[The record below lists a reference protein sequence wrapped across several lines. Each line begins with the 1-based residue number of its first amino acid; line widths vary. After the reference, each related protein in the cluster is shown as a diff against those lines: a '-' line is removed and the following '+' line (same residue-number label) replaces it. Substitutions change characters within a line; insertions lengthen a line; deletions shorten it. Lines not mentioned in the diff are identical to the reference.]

1 MDYRAICM
9 DVIELARQV
18 GIFMKVEESKVK
30 GTDIEVKSLNSL
42 VSYVD
47 KQAEEMIVE
56 TLSELL
62 PAAGFIAEEGTSTKV
77 GEEYNWIIDP
87 LDGTT
92 NFLHGLPVYSVSIAL
107 QRTKR
112 KEQSEKTTNH
122 KNASSAEVETE
133 SVQTEIVLGV
143 VYEVNRDECFYAW
156 EGSKA
161 YLNNEE
167 IRVKNQADLSQTLMA
182 TGFPY
187 YDYERVDAYFEML
200 KYFAQNTRGVRRMG
214 SAAVDLVYVACG
226 RFDSFFEYSLN
237 PWDVAAGAFIVQ
249 QAGGVISDF
258 KGGDNWLHGQEML
271 ASSAATADEM
281 KEILLK
287 HM

>member
-1 MDYRAICM
+1 MNYQALCM
-9 DVIELARQV
+9 DVVELARQV
-18 GIFMKVEESKVK
+18 GIFIKIEEQKVK
-30 GTDIEVKSLNSL
+30 QKDIEVKSLNSL

-62 PAAGFIAEEGTSTKV
+62 PEAGFIAEEGTTTKV
-77 GEEYNWIIDP
+77 GDEYHWIIDP

-107 QRTKR
+107 QKGD
-112 KEQSEKTTNH
+112 KM
-122 KNASSAEVETE
+122 V
-133 SVQTEIVLGV
+133 IGV
-143 VYEVNRDECFYAW
+143 VYEVNHDECFYAW

-161 YLNNEE
+161 YLNNEV
-167 IRVKNQADLSQTLMA
+167 IRVKNQSDIRQTILA

-187 YDYERVDAYFEML
+187 YDYERIDAYFDLL

-214 SAAVDLVYVACG
+214 SAAVDLAYVACG
-226 RFDSFFEYSLN
+226 RFDAFFEYSLN
-237 PWDVAAGAFIVQ
+237 PWDVAAGAFIVER
-249 QAGGVISDF
+249 AGGVVSDF
-258 KGGDNWLHGQEML
+258 KGGNHWLHGQEML
-271 ASSAATADEM
+271 ACSAATADKM

-287 HM
+287 YM